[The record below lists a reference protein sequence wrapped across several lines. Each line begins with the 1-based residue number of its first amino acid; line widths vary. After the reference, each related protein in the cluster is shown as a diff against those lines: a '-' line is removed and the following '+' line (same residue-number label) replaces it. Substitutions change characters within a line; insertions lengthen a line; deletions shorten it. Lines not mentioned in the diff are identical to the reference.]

1 MTLTNADLADPEAH
15 AASIATT
22 DAFLLGSTDG
32 PAPDAAGV
40 DDDDVTIRMW
50 NFVSAIR
57 GALALGCHRLE
68 LCFCYSRMEV
78 FQLAHALRL
87 PRVLRQ
93 GRFFLL
99 RPQERQGDGEHRLV
113 LRRAGLLQYGLVQS
127 KPSMVAA
134 AAVYVARLTL
144 KMTPLW
150 IDTLRHHTGFTEAQL
165 MDAAKILIGGHG
177 MKPRFFGQETRQRSC
192 RWHGR

>member
-15 AASIATT
+15 AASVATT
-22 DAFLLGSTDG
+22 AAFLLGSTDG

-40 DDDDVTIRMW
+40 DDDDVT
-50 NFVSAIR
+50 
-57 GALALGCHRLE
+57 
-68 LCFCYSRMEV
+68 
-78 FQLAHALRL
+78 
-87 PRVLRQ
+87 
-93 GRFFLL
+93 
-99 RPQERQGDGEHRLV
+99 
-113 LRRAGLLQYGLVQS
+113 AGLLQYGLVQS

-134 AAVYVARLTL
+134 AVVYVARLTL